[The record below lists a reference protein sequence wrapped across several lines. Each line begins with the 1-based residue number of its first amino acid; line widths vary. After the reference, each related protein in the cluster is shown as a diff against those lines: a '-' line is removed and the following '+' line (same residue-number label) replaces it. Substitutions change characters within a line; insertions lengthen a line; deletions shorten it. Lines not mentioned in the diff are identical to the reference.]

1 MIFLG
6 LTHITFNSLN
16 MISAATASIPSPY
29 PQSLS
34 LELFPRAKAVM
45 TYYREV
51 GIS

>member
-1 MIFLG
+1 
-6 LTHITFNSLN
+6 

-34 LELFPRAKAVM
+34 LELLLMAEAVT

-51 GIS
+51 GISWAVGIQVL